1 MKEFTEEKIYTKDEP
16 MDRVA
21 FRRFVRR
28 YKKDMNEYN
37 SLPLKKRE
45 NVAGESKRCFL
56 YEREGVSVYLR
67 LLPVWADGNKD
78 QVSLYTYYL
87 DHENDELANR
97 AMKADLKL
105 VLQEI
110 KTTLKGRSV
119 KTIAVN
125 EEITEFH
132 LKQCA
137 NIIQSNYRLWEM
149 NNTYPKVS

>member
-1 MKEFTEEKIYTKDEP
+1 MKELNEEMVFTKEKP
-16 MDRVA
+16 MNRID
-21 FRRFVRR
+21 FRRLVRR
-28 YKKDMNEYN
+28 YKRNMREYN
-37 SLPLKKRE
+37 RLSLEKRE
-45 NVAGESKRCFL
+45 NVAAVAQRCFL
-56 YEREGVSVYLR
+56 YQREDVNVYLR
-67 LLPVWADGNKD
+67 LLPVWADNNKD
-78 QVSLYTYYL
+78 QVSLYAYYL

-110 KTTLKGRSV
+110 KTTLKERSV

>member
-28 YKKDMNEYN
+28 YKKDMDEYN
-37 SLPLKKRE
+37 SLPRKNRE
-45 NVAGESKRCFL
+45 NVAAVAQRCFL

-67 LLPVWADGNKD
+67 LLPEWADDNRD
-78 QVSLYTYYL
+78 QVSLYSYFL
-87 DHENDELANR
+87 DHKDDELVNR
-97 AMKADLKL
+97 AMKSDLKL
-105 VLQEI
+105 VLQEHCS
-110 KTTLKGRSV
+110 TPRGRKV

-125 EEITEFH
+125 EGITEFH